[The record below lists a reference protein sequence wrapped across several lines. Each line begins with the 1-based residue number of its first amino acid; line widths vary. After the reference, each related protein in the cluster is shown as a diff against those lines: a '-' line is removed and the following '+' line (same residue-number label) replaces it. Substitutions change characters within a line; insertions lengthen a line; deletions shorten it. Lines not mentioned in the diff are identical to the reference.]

1 MQAYHKIIV
10 ATDFSPGSEHAARRG
25 QLLAEQNNAELI
37 LLHVVEGFPEDLPV
51 EWVGPEDVD
60 PKTWITERAMQ
71 SLQAFAERLGITEAK
86 WDVVFSDRGPRQEI
100 VAYAQQQEADLI
112 LLGATGAH
120 GIVGLLGTTV
130 CGVIQT
136 AQCDVLAVRTV

>member
-1 MQAYHKIIV
+1 MQAYHKILV

-25 QLLAEQNNAELI
+25 QLLAEQNQAELI

-60 PKTWITERAMQ
+60 PKTYITERAMH
-71 SLQAFAERLGITEAK
+71 SLQAFAERVGITDVK

-100 VAYAQQQEADLI
+100 VNYAEAQQVDLI

-120 GIVGLLGTTV
+120 GIVGVLGTTV

-136 AQCDVLAVRTV
+136 AGCDVLAVRVV